1 LKIRRFRRLERFER
15 LERLERRELAMLSK
29 EDNQLITQ
37 TDPGTPAGSLMRRY
51 WIPALLSEEIPAP
64 DCAPARVKILGEEL
78 VAFRDTRGRIG
89 LIGEHCAHRGTSL
102 FFGRNEECGL
112 RCVYHGWKFDVDG
125 HVVDTPAEP
134 GDSDY
139 KNKLHHSAYPTH
151 ETNGVI
157 YAYLGPRDKMPL
169 FPNYEWTQVPM
180 ESSYV
185 TKCLLECNYL
195 QGLEGE
201 CDSSHLSFLH
211 RAFNRDGNQL
221 LYQADSAPAYET
233 EDTDF
238 GVRLIATR
246 QAPDNR
252 QYVRLSSFVM
262 PVYGCV
268 PAGRGAGELDG
279 YEIHTYVPADDTHCW
294 RYDMGFRRSRAVRQE
309 EVHRR
314 KQINADYTRIRN
326 VRNHYLQDRQVQK
339 NQTFTG
345 IEDFLNHDA
354 CATESM
360 GAIFDRSKEHLG
372 VSDKAVIAVR
382 KFLLAAIKDTQQG
395 KEPPH
400 VVYDPAHNW
409 FPHVDCFAFLLPE
422 YISWQQHFDYLT
434 VTAKK
439 ENPASYAAQRK
450 AAS

>member
-1 LKIRRFRRLERFER
+1 
-15 LERLERRELAMLSK
+15 MLSK
-29 EDNQLITQ
+29 EDNELLTR
-37 TDPGTPAGSLMRRY
+37 TNPGTPTGDLIRRY
-51 WIPALLSEEIPAP
+51 WVPALLSEEIPAP
-64 DCAPARVKILGEEL
+64 DCPPARVKLMGEDL
-78 VAFRDTRGRIG
+78 VAFRDTNGRIG

-112 RCVYHGWKFDVDG
+112 RCVYHGWKYDIEGNVL
-125 HVVDTPAEP
+125 DTPAEP
-134 GDSDY
+134 AGSDFR
-139 KNKLHHSAYPTH
+139 KKLRHTAYPTH
-151 ETNGVI
+151 EANGII
-157 YAYLGPRDKMPL
+157 YAYLGPREMMPL
-169 FPNYEWTQVPM
+169 FPDYEWTRVPV
-180 ESSYV
+180 EFTYV

-211 RAFNRDGNQL
+211 RSFTNERNQA
-221 LYQADSAPAYET
+221 LYKTDTAPFYET

-238 GVRLIATR
+238 GVRLVATR
-246 QAPDNR
+246 NAANNQR
-252 QYVRLSSFVM
+252 YVRFSAFVM

-268 PAGRGAGELDG
+268 PAGRPTNELEG

-294 RYDMGFRRSRAVRQE
+294 RYDIGFRRDRAVRDD

-314 KQINADYTRIRN
+314 KQIHPDYTR
-326 VRNHYLQDRQVQK
+326 VRNARNNYLQDRQMQK
-339 NQTFTG
+339 TVNFTG

-382 KFLLAAIKDTQQG
+382 KFLLNAVKDLQEG

-400 VVYDPAHNW
+400 VMRTIERNW
-409 FPHVDCFAFLLPE
+409 FPHVDCFAYLLPQDVT
-422 YISWQQHFDYLT
+422 WRQHFDYLT
-434 VTAKK
+434 ESARK
-439 ENPASYAAQRK
+439 ENPASFAARQK

>member
-1 LKIRRFRRLERFER
+1 
-15 LERLERRELAMLSK
+15 MLSK
-29 EDNQLITQ
+29 EDNDLITR
-37 TDPGTPAGSLMRRY
+37 TDAGTPAGQLMRRY
-51 WIPALLSEEIPAP
+51 WMPALLSEEIAGP
-64 DCAPARVKILGEEL
+64 DCPPARVKLLGEAL
-78 VAFRDTRGRIG
+78 VAFRDTQGRIG

-112 RCVYHGWKFDVDG
+112 RCVYHGWKYDADG
-125 HVVDTPAEP
+125 NVMETPAEP
-134 GDSDY
+134 GDSDFR
-139 KNKLHHSAYPTH
+139 KKLRHTAYPTH
-151 ETNGVI
+151 EANGVI

-169 FPNYEWTQVPM
+169 FPDYEWTQVPLAFT
-180 ESSYV
+180 YA

-211 RAFNRDGNQL
+211 RAFTNERNQAM
-221 LYQADSAPAYET
+221 YKSDTAPAYET

-246 QAPDNR
+246 NSENQH
-252 QYVRLSSFVM
+252 YVRFSAFVM

-268 PAGRGAGELDG
+268 PAGRPTNELEG
-279 YEIHTYVPADDTHCW
+279 FEIHTYVPVDDTHCW
-294 RYDMGFRRSRAVRQE
+294 RYDIGFRRDRAVRDD

-314 KQINADYTRIRN
+314 KQINPDYSK
-326 VRNHYLQDRQVQK
+326 VRNARNNYLQDRHLQRTV
-339 NQTFTG
+339 NFTG

-382 KFLLAAIKDTQQG
+382 KRVLDSIKELQQG
-395 KEPPH
+395 SEPPH
-400 VVYDPAHNW
+400 LVFEAARNW
-409 FPHVDCFAFLLPE
+409 FPHIDCFAHLVPKNV
-422 YISWQQHFDYLT
+422 SWRQKLDYLT
-434 VTAKK
+434 PAACK
-439 ENPASYAAQRK
+439 ENPASFAARQK

>member
-1 LKIRRFRRLERFER
+1 
-15 LERLERRELAMLSK
+15 MLSK
-29 EDNQLITQ
+29 EDNELITQ
-37 TDPGTPAGSLMRRY
+37 TNPGTPMGDLMRRY

-64 DCAPARVKILGEEL
+64 DCPPARVRMLGEEL
-78 VAFRDTRGRIG
+78 VAFRDSQGRVG

-102 FFGRNEECGL
+102 FYGRNEECGL
-112 RCVYHGWKFDVDG
+112 RCIYHGWKYDVEG
-125 HVVDTPAEP
+125 NVVDTPAEP
-134 GDSDY
+134 GGSDF
-139 KNKLHHSAYPTH
+139 KKKLRHTAYPTH
-151 ETNGVI
+151 EAGGVI
-157 YAYLGPRDKMPL
+157 YGYLGPREKMPL
-169 FPNYEWTQVPM
+169 FPNYEWTQVPL
-180 ESSYV
+180 EQTYV

-211 RAFNRDGNQL
+211 RALTNERNQT
-221 LYQADSAPAYET
+221 LYKIDTSPFYET

-246 QAPDNR
+246 NAADDQHYIRFSA
-252 QYVRLSSFVM
+252 FVM

-268 PAGRGAGELDG
+268 PAGRATDELDG
-279 YEIHTYVPADDTHCW
+279 YEIHVYIPADDTHCW
-294 RYDMGFRRSRAVRQE
+294 RYDMGFRRARAVRE
-309 EVHRR
+309 DEVHRR
-314 KQINADYTRIRN
+314 NQINPDYTRIRN
-326 VRNHYLQDRQVQK
+326 ARNDYLQDRQAQK
-339 NQTFTG
+339 TVNFTG

-382 KFLLAAIKDTQQG
+382 KFLVSAVKELQDG

-400 VVYDPAHNW
+400 LARDAQRNW
-409 FPHVDCFAFLLPE
+409 FPHVDCFAYLLPR
-422 YISWQQHFDYLT
+422 SVPWRQHFDYLT
-434 VTAKK
+434 ESAQK
-439 ENPASYAAQRK
+439 ENPASFAAQRK